1 MGVGKH
7 NGSIVAGVSLVALIA
22 GSFERAEAQS
32 LVRPI
37 PRAESLG
44 APLAPVAGFRELAS
58 LESAAQEQWR
68 TEARLFGEA
77 RPSGQ
82 LEGLDSAAETQR
94 MGWSAAVTR
103 QFDERERLTL
113 EGELESSFYGW
124 SGSAPL
130 VGGSSDPFNDLYRA
144 RFAASHQQPLSER
157 LSVVNGLEFSLNGE
171 DEADPLDGLVV
182 GASSALGFA
191 AHEQL
196 QLSAGALVLSRLE
209 DDPLA
214 IPFLGIDWRPNE
226 TLHLSAEGPRVRLDL
241 ALSERFSLRFE
252 SLYAQ
257 RQYRLNEDGSGSA
270 PVFRDEAIDLKGEL
284 HFAANQHARLVLSAG
299 LAAWREFTFLS
310 DGGQKLLE
318 AEQSKEPFVGLA
330 LHLSF

>member
-1 MGVGKH
+1 MVVGKH

-22 GSFERAEAQS
+22 GGFERAEAQS

-37 PRAESLG
+37 PRAEPLSGPLG
-44 APLAPVAGFRELAS
+44 PVAGFRELAG
-58 LESAAQEQWR
+58 LEAAPVEEWI

-77 RPSGQ
+77 RPSGE
-82 LEGLDSAAETQR
+82 LEGLDSAVETQR
-94 MGWSAAVTR
+94 MGWSAAVIR
-103 QFDERERLTL
+103 QIDERERLTL

-144 RFAASHQQPLSER
+144 RFAASHLQPLSER
-157 LSVVNGLEFSLNGE
+157 LSVLNGLEFSLNGE
-171 DEADPLDGLVV
+171 DEADLLEGLVV
-182 GASSALGFA
+182 GGSSALGFA

-196 QLSAGALVLSRLE
+196 EIRAGALVFSRLE

-214 IPFLGIDWRPNE
+214 IPFLGIDWRPSE
-226 TLHLSAEGPRVRLDL
+226 ALHLSAEGPRVRLDL
-241 ALSERFSLRFE
+241 ALSERLSLRFE

-257 RQYRLNEDGSGSA
+257 RQYRLNDTGGAA

-284 HFAANQHARLVLSAG
+284 HFAANQYARLVLSAG

-310 DGGQKLLE
+310 DGGEKLLE